1 MHKSSLLLIISLFYL
16 IDVIN
21 GLYWLLPSNM
31 EKCFLEEIPAET
43 LVVVTYKSLDHS
55 VLTQN
60 QGLFALI
67 RDPFDNIISEQALPE
82 SEGRIAYSSEHAGDH
97 RICFGINNNGQNINP
112 REYKMEIHIDS
123 GEHAHDYD
131 KLARVE
137 HLSTIEVELRRLNDK
152 IRAIRN
158 EQQYQKQREE
168 EFRDTSEST
177 NYKVVIWSII
187 QTVVL
192 IACGLFQIWHL
203 KSFFTS
209 KKLV

>member
-1 MHKSSLLLIISLFYL
+1 MHKYAILLIIVLCFISG
-16 IDVIN
+16 IES
-21 GLYWLLPSNM
+21 LYWLLPSNQ

-43 LVVVTYKSLDHS
+43 LVVVTYKSLDHAL
-55 VLTQN
+55 LTN
-60 QGLFALI
+60 EQGLFAVI
-67 RDPFDNIISEQALPE
+67 RDPFDNVVSQQALTE
-82 SEGRIAYSSEHAGDH
+82 SEGRVAFSSEHAGDH
-97 RICFGINNNGQNINP
+97 RVCFGVNGDSGEN

-123 GEHAHDYD
+123 GDHAHDYD

-168 EFRDTSEST
+168 EFRNTSENT
-177 NYKVVIWSII
+177 NYKVVVWSII

-203 KSFFTS
+203 KQFFTS

>member
-1 MHKSSLLLIISLFYL
+1 MHNHSFLFYVIFYYL
-16 IDVIN
+16 IQCIN
-21 GLYWLLPSNM
+21 GLYWLLPSSL

-55 VLTQN
+55 SLTGD

-67 RDPFDNIISEQALPE
+67 RDPFDNIISEQALTDE
-82 SEGRIAYSSEHAGDH
+82 EGRIAFSSEHAGDH
-97 RICFGINNNGQNINP
+97 RVCFGINGNNRDPNK
-112 REYKMEIHIDS
+112 EYKMEIHIDS
-123 GEHAHDYD
+123 GDHAHDYD

-168 EFRDTSEST
+168 QFRDTSETT
-177 NYKVVIWSII
+177 NWKVVVWSVVQTII
-187 QTVVL
+187 LVL
-192 IACGLFQIWHL
+192 CGLFQIWHL
-203 KSFFTS
+203 KQFFTS
-209 KKLV
+209 KKK

>member
-1 MHKSSLLLIISLFYL
+1 MSGYSIVWLLSCFIYGL
-16 IDVIN
+16 DA
-21 GLYWLLPSNM
+21 LYWLLPANM

-43 LVVVTYKSLDHS
+43 LVVVTYKSLDHALIS
-55 VLTQN
+55 QE
-60 QGLFALI
+60 QSGLFVLI
-67 RDPFDNIISEQALPE
+67 RDPFDNMISQQALPD
-82 SEGRIAYSSEHAGDH
+82 SEGRIAFSSEHAGDH
-97 RICFGINNNGQNINP
+97 RVCFGIRRNSNENK
-112 REYKMEIHIDS
+112 EYKMEIHIDS

-168 EFRDTSEST
+168 EFRDTSENT

-203 KSFFTS
+203 KQFFTS

>member
-1 MHKSSLLLIISLFYL
+1 MG
-16 IDVIN
+16 DN
-21 GLYWLLPSNM
+21 
-31 EKCFLEEIPAET
+31 
-43 LVVVTYKSLDHS
+43 VV
-55 VLTQN
+55 
-60 QGLFALI
+60 
-67 RDPFDNIISEQALPE
+67 SEQALTE
-82 SEGRIAYSSEHAGDH
+82 NEGRIAFSSEHAGDH
-97 RICFGINNNGQNINP
+97 RVCFGVNRGNERER

-168 EFRDTSEST
+168 DFRDTSEST
-177 NYKVVIWSII
+177 NSKVVWLSIV
-187 QTVVL
+187 QTIIL
-192 IACGLFQIWHL
+192 LGCGAFQIWHL
-203 KSFFTS
+203 RQFFTS